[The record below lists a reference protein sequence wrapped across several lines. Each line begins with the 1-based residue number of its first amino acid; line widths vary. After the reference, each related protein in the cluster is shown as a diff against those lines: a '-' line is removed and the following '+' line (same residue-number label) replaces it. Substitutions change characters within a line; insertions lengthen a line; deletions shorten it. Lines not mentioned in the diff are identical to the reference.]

1 MKKPIKLSYVEI
13 FKMNRLLSMSL
24 RHNHCLGGRS
34 TEVMKG
40 HDLSSKAKDWFLY
53 DRDDRH
59 EKVN

>member
-1 MKKPIKLSYVEI
+1 MLEIHIHKKAFLAKYTPSFSFRSYKINV
-13 FKMNRLLSMSL
+13 NSST
-24 RHNHCLGGRS
+24 

-40 HDLSSKAKDWFLY
+40 HDLPSKAKDWFLY